1 MKRWLTF
8 MVVFLVG
15 LTLVNQ
21 KLVGQEK
28 TAAEIIKDLAAA
40 YQQKADEKEE
50 GIFGIEVKGEGG
62 GMWTVSIEPGR
73 KVKVQEGEPEKP
85 TFILTTDL
93 LTLRKIYQGEINALT
108 AAGRAKASDRAPV
121 DIKFM
126 PGVQPSPEIMKKLL
140 HYGFHFFIQ
149 GTPEIVYFDEAHSRF
164 VHGGNVVIF
173 YYTTGLRTAWYQIKK
188 GMVINQD
195 ESDQVNPFPTIFIC
209 TRGEG
214 QAKLGGKTI
223 TLRKGMMVY
232 IPAGMAHMFWNENN
246 EPMEGIIIMFGPG
259 A

>member
-1 MKRWLTF
+1 MKKYLIF
-8 MVVFLVG
+8 SVILSFFLSLAG
-15 LTLVNQ
+15 G
-21 KLVGQEK
+21 KLLGQEK
-28 TAAEIIKDLAAA
+28 SAAEIIKDLAAS
-40 YQQKADEKEE
+40 YQKKADEKEE
-50 GIFGIEVKGEGG
+50 GIFGIEITGEGG
-62 GMWTVSIEPGR
+62 GEWTICIKPGK
-73 KVKVQEGEPEKP
+73 KVTVHEGEPKEP

-93 LTLRKIYQGEINALT
+93 STLRNIYKGRLTALT
-108 AAGRAKASDRAPV
+108 AAGRAKASDSAPV

-126 PGVQPSPEIMKKLL
+126 AGVKPSPEIMKKIF

-149 GTPEIVYFDEAHSRF
+149 GSPEIVYFDEDHSRF

-195 ESDQVNPFPTIFIC
+195 ETDQVNPFPTIFIC
-209 TRGEG
+209 IRGEG
-214 QAKLGGKTI
+214 KAKLGGKTI
-223 TLRKGMMVY
+223 ILRKGMMVY
-232 IPAGMAHMFWNENN
+232 IPAGMSHMFWNEND